1 LLLAVVVVV
10 VVVVGGG
17 GGVIVIAVVVG
28 VVNLS
33 TCLSASLLLF
43 FFCPNVK
50 MKIRVKKSKQKM
62 KHMMLVL
69 ITLAVVLLLA
79 SVGSSKRLNTYLPA
93 SEEIVWAAAA
103 KATTNAAPVRNVIIP
118 SATTSMNN
126 VSSSKVVAS
135 IPSDKADSIK
145 AVILEETANLPEIK
159 PIKPPLL
166 TIPVSSQQ
174 DGLWERVSQH
184 DRLWELTKPFANV
197 TTYGYQQQTFPAG
210 YRNQMQSFM
219 AFVVI
224 GGLANHS
231 QILMPTLSYKDTFG
245 SNRYMPFEVLFDV
258 EHWNSFYPALPRL
271 VHCDQELFPNY
282 HCEKRRWQET
292 DKPTLLHVESRP
304 NHVLFGNFRR
314 YTVKHRGPMMAGG
327 FPNPMELLMI
337 KGALRP
343 HPDLL
348 VIVDRLLED
357 LGGNGTLPYMT
368 LHARVEPDMMKQR
381 TCWNAKVTNLTDI
394 FRFLEET
401 FPDPPATRIFMPI
414 NRNYME
420 YGGIINTAH
429 PNETNWMAVHNL
441 KELNRAVEDGL
452 WGGRAKIF
460 EFGSNALTGTK
471 YESRPATSGAILNFF
486 MAQNSNVFVGTSVST
501 YSMDLLHARFYNANI
516 ENYQYLPSGLERWTD
531 KTTKHP
537 PGFNC

>member
-1 LLLAVVVVV
+1 VHENILFVCCLVVG
-10 VVVVGGG
+10 VVVGG
-17 GGVIVIAVVVG
+17 VF
-28 VVNLS
+28 NLS
-33 TCLSASLLLF
+33 TCLSARSILLLLC
-43 FFCPNVK
+43 CPNVK
-50 MKIRVKKSKQKM
+50 MKIQVKKSKQNM
-62 KHMMLVL
+62 KPMMLLL

-79 SVGSSKRLNTYLPA
+79 GVGSSNELNTYLPA
-93 SEEIVWAAAA
+93 SEEIIRAAAA
-103 KATTNAAPVRNVIIP
+103 KTTTNSAPVRNVIIP
-118 SATTSMNN
+118 SATTMNN
-126 VSSSKVVAS
+126 VSSSKAVAS
-135 IPSDKADSIK
+135 IPSEKADSNK
-145 AVILEETANLPEIK
+145 AVVLEETANLPVIK
-159 PIKPPLL
+159 LIKPPLL
-166 TIPVSSQQ
+166 KIPMASQQ
-174 DGLWERVSQH
+174 DRLWEQVSQH

-197 TTYGYQQQTFPAG
+197 TTYGYQQQDFPAG

-245 SNRYMPFEVLFDV
+245 SNDYMPFEFLFDV

-271 VHCDQELFPNY
+271 VHCDQDLFPNY
-282 HCEKRRWQET
+282 NCTTRRWRKTSE
-292 DKPTLLHVESRP
+292 PTLLHVESRR
-304 NHVLFGNFRR
+304 NHQLFMAFIR
-314 YTVKHRGPMMAGG
+314 YSVKQRGPMMAGG
-327 FPNPMELLMI
+327 YRNPMELLMI

-348 VIVDRLLED
+348 VIVNRLLGD

-368 LHARVEPDMMKQR
+368 LHARVEPDMMKHR
-381 TCWNAKVTNLTDI
+381 VCWSAKVTNLTDI
-394 FRFLEET
+394 FRFLEGT

-420 YGGIINTAH
+420 YGGIINTTH

-452 WGGRAKIF
+452 WGGRAKVF

-471 YESRPATSGAILNFF
+471 YESRPATSGAVLNFF
-486 MAQNSNVFVGTSVST
+486 IAQNSNVFVGTSVST

-516 ENYQYLPSGLERWTD
+516 ENYHYLPSGLERWTD
-531 KTTKHP
+531 NTTEHP
-537 PGFNC
+537 PGFDC